1 MQHLLKGKKALVTGG
16 TSGIGKEIAI
26 VFAKQ
31 GADVAIVGTNEER
44 AKVTLEEM
52 QKSKINAEQ
61 KFAYHILDVADT
73 KLAEKAVND
82 VIKDWGQLDVLVNNA
97 GITRDTLLM
106 RMKEEDWDAVLNTN
120 LKSIFNFCKAAVRPM
135 MKQRK
140 GKIINISS
148 VIGLTGNAG
157 QSNYAA
163 SKLGMVG
170 FTRSLAKEVASR
182 GINVNCIAPG
192 YIKTPMTGALN
203 EEQTK
208 AVADSIPMGMGEPKM
223 IADATLFLASEMSD
237 YITGVVLPVDGG
249 ITC

>member
-1 MQHLLKGKKALVTGG
+1 MERMLKGKKVLVTGG
-16 TSGIGKEIAI
+16 TSGIGKMIAYS
-26 VFAKQ
+26 FAAK

-44 AKVTLEEM
+44 AKSAVAHMKENSTDD
-52 QKSKINAEQ
+52 QQ
-61 KFAYHILDVADT
+61 FAYYILDVADT
-73 KLAEKAVND
+73 EHVQQVMDQL
-82 VIKDWGQLDVLVNNA
+82 IKEFGQLDVLVNNA

-106 RMKEEDWDAVLNTN
+106 RMKESDWDAVMNTN

-148 VIGLTGNAG
+148 VVGLTGNAG

-163 SKLGMVG
+163 SKLGMLG
-170 FTRSLAKEVASR
+170 FTKSLAKEVASR

-203 EEQTK
+203 EDQTK
-208 AVADSIPMGMGEPKM
+208 AISDKIPMGMGEPKM
-223 IADATLFLASEMSD
+223 IADAALFLASEMSD

-249 ITC
+249 MTC

>member
-1 MQHLLKGKKALVTGG
+1 MQHLLKGKKTLVTGG

-26 VFAKQ
+26 VFAKH
-31 GADVAIVGTNEER
+31 GASVAIVGTNEER
-44 AKVTLEEM
+44 AKATLEEM
-52 QKSKINAEQ
+52 QRSKISDDQ

-73 KLAEKAVND
+73 KLAERAVND
-82 VIKDWGQLDVLVNNA
+82 VIKEWGQLDVLINNA

-106 RMKEEDWDAVLNTN
+106 RMKEDDWDAVLNIN

-223 IADATLFLASEMSD
+223 IADAALFLASEMSD

-249 ITC
+249 MTC

>member
-1 MQHLLKGKKALVTGG
+1 MQYLLKGKKAIVTGG

-26 VFAKQ
+26 VFAQ
-31 GADVAIVGTNEER
+31 HGADVAIVGTNEER
-44 AKVTLEEM
+44 AKATLAEM
-52 QKSKINAEQ
+52 QENKVSDEQ
-61 KFAYHILDVADT
+61 KFTYHILDVANT
-73 KLAEKAVND
+73 ALAEEAVNA
-82 VIKDWGQLDVLVNNA
+82 VIKEWGQLDILINNA

-106 RMKEEDWDAVLNTN
+106 RMKEEDWDAVINTN

-135 MKQRK
+135 MKQRS
-140 GKIINISS
+140 GKIVNVSS
-148 VIGLTGNAG
+148 VVGLTGNAG

-208 AVADSIPMGMGEPKM
+208 AIADSIPMGMGEPKM
-223 IADATLFLASEMSD
+223 IADAALFLASEMSD

-249 ITC
+249 MTC

>member
-16 TSGIGKEIAI
+16 TSGIGKMIALT
-26 VFAKQ
+26 FAAH

-44 AKVTLEEM
+44 AKAVIEEM
-52 QKSKINAEQ
+52 QKSAPEQ
-61 KFAYHILDVADT
+61 TFAYHILDVADT
-73 KLAEKAVND
+73 AQVEKVMD
-82 VIKDWGQLDVLVNNA
+82 EVVKEWGQIDVLVNNA

-120 LKSIFNFCKAAVRPM
+120 LKSIFNFCKSAVRPM

-140 GKIINISS
+140 GKIINVSS
-148 VIGLTGNAG
+148 VVGLTGNAG

-170 FTRSLAKEVASR
+170 FTKSLAKEVASR

-208 AVADSIPMGMGEPKM
+208 A
-223 IADATLFLASEMSD
+223 IAHRL
-237 YITGVVLPVDGG
+237 
-249 ITC
+249 

>member
-1 MQHLLKGKKALVTGG
+1 MHNGKKVLVTGG
-16 TSGIGKEIAI
+16 TSGIGKEIAFS
-26 VFAKQ
+26 FAKS
-31 GADVAIVGTNEER
+31 GADVAIVGTNEGR
-44 AKVTLEEM
+44 ATEAIKHMNDNRVRDD
-52 QKSKINAEQ
+52 QQ
-61 KFAYHILDVADT
+61 FAYFIVDVADT
-73 KLAEKAVND
+73 EHVQQTMDA
-82 VIKDWGQLDVLVNNA
+82 VIKQFGQIDVLVNNA

-106 RMKEEDWDAVLNTN
+106 RMKEEEWDAVISTN

-148 VIGLTGNAG
+148 VVGLTGNAG

-163 SKLGMVG
+163 SKLGMLG
-170 FTRSLAKEVASR
+170 FTKSLAKEVASR

-192 YIKTPMTGALN
+192 YIKTPMTSALT

-208 AVADSIPMGMGEPKM
+208 AVADKIPMGLGEPKM
-223 IADATLFLASEMSD
+223 IADAALFLASEMSD

-249 ITC
+249 MTC

>member
-1 MQHLLKGKKALVTGG
+1 MQYLLKGKKAIVTGG

-26 VFAKQ
+26 VFAQ
-31 GADVAIVGTNEER
+31 HGADVAIVGTNEER
-44 AKVTLEEM
+44 AKATLAEM
-52 QKSKINAEQ
+52 QENKVSDEQ
-61 KFAYHILDVADT
+61 KFTYHILDVANT
-73 KLAEKAVND
+73 ALAEEAVNA
-82 VIKDWGQLDVLVNNA
+82 VIKEWGQLDILINNA

-106 RMKEEDWDAVLNTN
+106 RMKEEDWDAVINTN

-135 MKQRK
+135 MKQRS
-140 GKIINISS
+140 GKIINVSS
-148 VIGLTGNAG
+148 VVGLTGNAG

-208 AVADSIPMGMGEPKM
+208 AIADSIPMGMGEPKM
-223 IADATLFLASEMSD
+223 IADAALFLASEMSD

-249 ITC
+249 MTC

>member
-1 MQHLLKGKKALVTGG
+1 MQHLLKGKKILVTGG

-26 VFAKQ
+26 VFAKH
-31 GADVAIVGTNEER
+31 GASVAIVGTNEER
-44 AKVTLEEM
+44 AKATLEEM
-52 QKSKINAEQ
+52 QRSKISDDQ

-73 KLAEKAVND
+73 KLAERAVND
-82 VIKDWGQLDVLVNNA
+82 VIKEWGQLDVLINNA

-106 RMKEEDWDAVLNTN
+106 RMKEDDWDAVLNIN

-223 IADATLFLASEMSD
+223 IADAALFLASEMSD

-249 ITC
+249 MTC

>member
-1 MQHLLKGKKALVTGG
+1 MQYLLKGKKAIVTGG

-26 VFAKQ
+26 VFAQ
-31 GADVAIVGTNEER
+31 HGADVAIVGTNEER
-44 AKVTLEEM
+44 AKSTVAEM
-52 QKSKINAEQ
+52 QENKVSDEQ
-61 KFAYHILDVADT
+61 KFAYYILDVADT
-73 KLAEKAVND
+73 SLAEEAVNA
-82 VIKDWGQLDVLVNNA
+82 VIKEWGQLDILINNA

-106 RMKEEDWDAVLNTN
+106 RMKEEDWDAVINTN

-135 MKQRK
+135 MKQRS
-140 GKIINISS
+140 GKIINVSS
-148 VIGLTGNAG
+148 VVGLTGNAG

-208 AVADSIPMGMGEPKM
+208 AIADSIPMGMGEPKM
-223 IADATLFLASEMSD
+223 IADAALFLASEMSD

-249 ITC
+249 MTC